1 MQGFRSC
8 FTPLSCHKITGAY
21 RLMGLIAWDL
31 GVGLLQLLICD
42 NAGQKQVPD
51 ANQRKTHSP
60 DDITGQ
66 GVKVYFI
73 GQKQIKKTTTPN

>member
-1 MQGFRSC
+1 MTLCKASDHALRPSAVIKSLEP
-8 FTPLSCHKITGAY
+8 TDS
-21 RLMGLIAWDL
+21 
-31 GVGLLQLLICD
+31 VGLLQLLICD

-73 GQKQIKKTTTPN
+73 GQKQIKKNNYSKLNP